1 MMKGANMAN
10 KQKYAQCFI
19 EMFDVSEEQLET
31 LEYQSIQAWDS
42 IGHMNLMGIL
52 EEEFEIE
59 MEIDD
64 ITDFSSFKKGM
75 EILARYGANL
85 DE

>member
-1 MMKGANMAN
+1 MTN

-19 EMFDVSEEQLET
+19 EMFDVSEDQLEK

-42 IGHMNLMGIL
+42 VGHMNLMGVI

-64 ITDFSSFKKGM
+64 ITDFSGFKKGM
-75 EILARYGANL
+75 EILARYGANVN
-85 DE
+85 E